1 MATAKKSSSKNN
13 RKRAASGG
21 GAQTKTAWIVLG
33 LAVLA
38 VVVVVVLA
46 NHWGRKQ
53 TTPTG
58 HKAQTDARS
67 VKKPDQQPAQK
78 FEFYTLLPKQENGPR
93 VPETPIQKPQ
103 GSGTSK
109 PESSSPT
116 ASVKY
121 WVQVGSFATPA
132 EADRRKAEVAMLGFS
147 STVRSADVHGKTY
160 YRVQIGPVTDKDVGG
175 VEKRL
180 HDAKINSLV
189 TKAK

>member
-1 MATAKKSSSKNN
+1 MATAKKSSSKSN
-13 RKRAASGG
+13 RKRPASGG
-21 GAQTKTAWIVLG
+21 GGTQTRTAWIVLG

-46 NHWGRKQ
+46 NQWGKKQ
-53 TTPTG
+53 TVPTE

-93 VPETPIQKPQ
+93 VPEKPAQKPG
-103 GSGTSK
+103 GSNPSTSSK
-109 PESSSPT
+109 PAP
-116 ASVKY
+116 SVNY

-160 YRVQIGPVTDKDVGG
+160 YRVQIGPVADKDVGV

-180 HDAKINSLV
+180 HDAKIGTLV